1 MRMNSCEHIGV
12 LSNKVRGGDAFLVE
26 QLVSNAAILL
36 AGFYIISLVYK
47 EPITKELS
55 TNKKNSNRNLG
66 WTSRFCADGF
76 RDSNFE

>member
-1 MRMNSCEHIGV
+1 MV
-12 LSNKVRGGDAFLVE
+12 Q

-55 TNKKNSNRNLG
+55 INRKMVIGVWAGLL
-66 WTSRFCADGF
+66 
-76 RDSNFE
+76 

>member
-1 MRMNSCEHIGV
+1 M
-12 LSNKVRGGDAFLVE
+12 VE

-55 TNKKNSNRNLG
+55 TNKKIVIGIWAGLLG
-66 WTSRFCADGF
+66 FALMVFG
-76 RDSNFE
+76 